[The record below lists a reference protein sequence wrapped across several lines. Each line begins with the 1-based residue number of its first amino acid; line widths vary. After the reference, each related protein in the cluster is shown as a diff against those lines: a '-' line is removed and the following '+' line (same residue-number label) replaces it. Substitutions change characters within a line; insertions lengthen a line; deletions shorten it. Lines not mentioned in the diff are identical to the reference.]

1 MLQSQ
6 HAPGWSPR
14 QNRCC
19 HLTARVT
26 KWYRLGFSLEV
37 FTGQLGAIQLAQS
50 REAAFDCI
58 KDHAPEDL
66 KILSMRCFGN
76 RRTQAGKKFG
86 GEVGFLRLTMPSAGC
101 TCPIWR
107 RVIDLHQS
115 LAQHWAQAL

>member
-1 MLQSQ
+1 MCAIAPRQQAGLDFMLQSQ

-19 HLTARVT
+19 HLTAKVT

-37 FTGQLGAIQLAQS
+37 SIGHLGAIQLAQS
-50 REAAFDCI
+50 REVAFDCI

-76 RRTQAGKKFG
+76 RRTQAGKKLVAD
-86 GEVGFLRLTMPSAGC
+86 VGFSAPDHAIGPMRMPY
-101 TCPIWR
+101 
-107 RVIDLHQS
+107 
-115 LAQHWAQAL
+115 LA